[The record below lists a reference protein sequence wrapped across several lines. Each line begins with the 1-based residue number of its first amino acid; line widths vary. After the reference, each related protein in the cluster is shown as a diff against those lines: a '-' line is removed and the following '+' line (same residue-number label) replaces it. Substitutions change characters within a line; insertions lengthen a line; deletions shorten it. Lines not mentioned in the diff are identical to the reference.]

1 MQKIKTFILSNKI
14 IVGVII
20 IAIIFGAY
28 SLFNKKTSA
37 ETRYV
42 TNTAQKG
49 SVTQIVSGTG
59 QVDASNTIDLQ
70 QATPYPTTEI
80 VTVQINMTGCANGLG
95 PTNSKN
101 INGVIQVSSDNS
113 NWANS
118 TLYATPLLVS
128 GATANGLLTAAT
140 TNIKLAPGEKRYI
153 RAQFTGEAGG
163 GTPNNA
169 VVGGI
174 QLLF

>member
-1 MQKIKTFILSNKI
+1 MSVSFGNLLTPNNNPVNSRA
-14 IVGVII
+14 VIDNNFVQTV
-20 IAIIFGAY
+20 ALNAA
-28 SLFNKKTSA
+28 NA
-37 ETRYV
+37 AV
-42 TNTAQKG
+42 TNT
-49 SVTQIVSGTG
+49 
-59 QVDASNTIDLQ
+59 NTIDLQ
-70 QATPYPTTEI
+70 QATPYSTTEI

-128 GATANGLLTAAT
+128 GATNGSLTAAT